1 MVGEGYRVC
10 EDEMMEYASHP
21 GQLDARLMEQE
32 EEQDRIGEFLDIDP
46 KDWVEPEKFDGDW
59 GV

>member
-1 MVGEGYRVC
+1 
-10 EDEMMEYASHP
+10 MMEYASHP